1 MRVKESERESEKKRS
16 FKTKAQKLKSSRKFK
31 SHTIG
36 VLTPLIKTRHVAM
49 MGVASPPCIKC
60 GAKS

>member
-1 MRVKESERESEKKRS
+1 MRVGESEREKEKKRS
-16 FKTKAQKLKSSRKFK
+16 FKTKAQKLKSNRKFK

-36 VLTPLIKTRHVAM
+36 ELTPLIKIRHMAT
-49 MGVASPPCIKC
+49 MGVVPPPHIKC